1 MASTKSIILHDYF
14 ESLEGGGR
22 LSSILAQKLPA
33 DIAYGF
39 ARPKHPFL
47 NSFEKGKITKKGKIT
62 RGNSTQ
68 YNLHAHSVIPL
79 WRQFQLARTFAKKTA
94 FLKNYDTVIY
104 SGFYTPLAIDN
115 HPTGRNI
122 LYCHTPPRFIYDQRD
137 FYLKQLP
144 FWLRPALQAFINDLQ
159 PRYEKAI
166 TQMDT
171 IIANSEN
178 VRRRIQQ
185 YLGKEATIIYPPCD
199 TNRFVWRGQGN
210 YYLSMGRLDPL
221 KRIDLIIQA
230 FLKMPDKRLIITSGG
245 KDLQRLQKQAKN
257 APHIHFTNWVDE
269 TQLATLVG
277 NAIAT
282 IYLPK
287 DEDFGMSPLESMAAG
302 KPVIGVVEGGL
313 LETIIPYQTGLLLE
327 PSLNTQAICQ
337 AVKMMTPQKALNMQK
352 ACETQAQRF
361 QIKLFIRNIQR
372 IIGEQSPC

>member
-1 MASTKSIILHDYF
+1 MASIKSIILHDYF

-22 LSSILAQKLPA
+22 LSSILAQELPA

-47 NSFEKGKITKKGKIT
+47 SSFEKGEKI
-62 RGNSTQ
+62 RGASTQ
-68 YNLHAHSVIPL
+68 YNLHAHSILPL

-104 SGFYTPLAIDN
+104 SGFYTPLAINN

-144 FWLRPALQAFINDLQ
+144 FWLRPALQAFINYLQ

-185 YLGKEATIIYPPCD
+185 YLGKEASIIYPPCD

-230 FLKMPDKRLIITSGG
+230 FMKMPDKRLIITSGG
-245 KDLQRLQKQAKN
+245 KDLQRLQRLAKN

-269 TQLATLVG
+269 NQLATLVG

-287 DEDFGMSPLESMAAG
+287 EEDFGMSPLESMAAG
-302 KPVIGVVEGGL
+302 KPVIGVAEGGL
-313 LETIIPYQTGLLLE
+313 LETIIPYQTGFLLE
-327 PSLNTQAICQ
+327 PSLNTEAICQ
-337 AVKMMTPQKALNMQK
+337 AVKMITAQKALNMRS

-361 QIKLFIRNIQR
+361 QVKVFMKNMQE
-372 IIGEQSPC
+372 IIAK